1 MRYLSLPE
9 TFLIAEA
16 VTGIPAKDL
25 IHISRVELLDSALH
39 APQSSFEGVDFYPDI
54 FSKAAV
60 LCSRIIRNHPLPD
73 GNKRLAWISMV
84 MFLDLNGW
92 ELTSDTE
99 SAVELIYSIAEATI
113 TEAQI
118 SLWIRTRASQQI
130 PNGS

>member
-16 VTGIPAKDL
+16 VIGIPAQDL
-25 IHISRVELLDSALH
+25 MHISRVDLLDSALH
-39 APQSSFEGVDFYPDI
+39 APQSSYEGVDFYPDL

-84 MFLDLNGW
+84 MFLNLNGW
-92 ELTSDTE
+92 DLQTDTKT
-99 SAVELIYSIAEATI
+99 AVALLRSIAEA
-113 TEAQI
+113 AI
-118 SLWIRTRASQQI
+118 SETGISEWIRAHANAVT
-130 PNGS
+130 PE